1 MENPGTV
8 VAILNRLN
16 HVHGKIECHDSIV
29 LYLNFRTLAS
39 VEFSKDTFPGLQYLW
54 ELARI
59 LRSVLAIYSFLN
71 PIVIRSN
78 PWLLWFWPTSSLA
91 ALFGAVAIDGFI
103 NTRYAML
110 LTLKGA
116 SVEDILTGLYNFP
129 QGGKAMEY
137 KVPDDLLYVKDHDWA
152 KVEGDV
158 ATFGITDYA
167 QQALS
172 DIVYVELPE
181 VGQTVEKG
189 ASYGTIEAVKAVA
202 DLIAPLSGEVIEV
215 NEALNDD
222 PSILNKD
229 PYGEGW
235 IVKVKLS
242 NPDEAKEL
250 MSAEEYRKYL
260 EEIA

>member
-1 MENPGTV
+1 
-8 VAILNRLN
+8 
-16 HVHGKIECHDSIV
+16 
-29 LYLNFRTLAS
+29 
-39 VEFSKDTFPGLQYLW
+39 
-54 ELARI
+54 
-59 LRSVLAIYSFLN
+59 
-71 PIVIRSN
+71 
-78 PWLLWFWPTSSLA
+78 
-91 ALFGAVAIDGFI
+91 
-103 NTRYAML
+103 
-110 LTLKGA
+110 
-116 SVEDILTGLYNFP
+116 
-129 QGGKAMEY
+129 MEY
-137 KVPDDLLYVKDHDWA
+137 KVPEDLLYVKDHDWA

-181 VGQTVEKG
+181 VGTEVKKG
-189 ASYGTIEAVKAVA
+189 QSYGTIEAVKAVA

-222 PSILNKD
+222 PALLNRD

-250 MSAEEYRKYL
+250 MSAEEYKKFL